1 MAEAPKLLA
10 NISENI
16 VYVTLQDNYTIA
28 VDLHTKKRNECLE
41 EGKISY
47 DSVTVNKKNNKIFYT
62 SGLNVI
68 IKKGF

>member
-1 MAEAPKLLA
+1 MPEAPKLLA

-16 VYVTLQDNYTIA
+16 VYVTLQDNYTLS

-41 EGKISY
+41 EGTISY
-47 DSVTVNKKNNKIFYT
+47 DSVTVNKKKNKIFYT